1 MKYYVVLKHNNPK
14 PAADYTVEDF
24 KALTAANPEKDG
36 PKNITLTMIKSEA
49 DAIAA
54 AQAKSTE
61 DSAFVV
67 FAVTANGHKVKGGKI
82 NAHHVTFDSAVHV
95 EPKQVQVDLGEVALA
110 VLKAQSKE
118 EADKAAEE
126 LAANKSKVIEPTIR
140 PAIEL
145 AKAAQERAKAKEA
158 KAATDKVA
166 TDKVATDKVA
176 TDKVA
181 AEEPKKPSK
190 LAAILKAPIN
200 GAKAIGSAAFRLV
213 NAVKNVTFRLVS
225 AVKNAASRLFNAV
238 KSVASRAFNAVK
250 NAASRSFNAVKSV
263 VSRAFNAVKNT
274 ASRLFNAVKSV
285 VSRAFNAVK
294 NTASR
299 LFNAVKSVVSRAFN
313 AVKNAP
319 SRLSNAAKSKYA
331 PELKLGLK
339 LALLVTVGAAAL
351 AFSGILPVAGS
362 AAQVALAA
370 AITAGTMVVA
380 EAAVRVAS
388 ALINAIKNRFGSK
401 TEEKTAGKSVNS
413 EMSNDNIIPMPE
425 SKSILHSYNTRSK
438 RPQSEQSA
446 DVREIA
452 EKKAALKA

>member
-294 NTASR
+294 N
-299 LFNAVKSVVSRAFN
+299 
-313 AVKNAP
+313 AP